1 MGFGSKGERMDFQ
14 DYYGVLGVSKTA
26 TAEEIRSSFRKKARE
41 FHPDVAKD
49 KEKGAEKF
57 KEVNEAYEVL
67 SDPAKRAKYD
77 QMGREVPGGGY
88 GWAGG
93 APRGEAGPGMEEVR
107 FGGTGFSDFFESMFG
122 GMGGVEGIRGAGG
135 RRMARRGSD
144 VEGDLM
150 VSLEEAMQGS
160 VREVTLQRGG
170 GKVETY
176 RVKVPAGVREGQRIR
191 LAGRGEAGASG
202 GESGDLYLRVRLARH
217 PDLRVEGCDL
227 VTDVEMAP
235 WEMVLGGS
243 VPVRTLAGVV
253 RLKVPAGA
261 VAGQKLRLRGQG
273 LPRED
278 GGRGDL
284 YAILQVGV
292 PAEVGPE
299 ERKLWEELARKS
311 SWTPKGRE

>member
-1 MGFGSKGERMDFQ
+1 
-14 DYYGVLGVSKTA
+14 
-26 TAEEIRSSFRKKARE
+26 
-41 FHPDVAKD
+41 
-49 KEKGAEKF
+49 
-57 KEVNEAYEVL
+57 
-67 SDPAKRAKYD
+67 
-77 QMGREVPGGGY
+77 
-88 GWAGG
+88 
-93 APRGEAGPGMEEVR
+93 
-107 FGGTGFSDFFESMFG
+107 
-122 GMGGVEGIRGAGG
+122 
-135 RRMARRGSD
+135 
-144 VEGDLM
+144 M

-253 RLKVPAGA
+253 MLKVPAGA
-261 VAGQKLRLRGQG
+261 GAGQKLRLRGQG

-278 GGRGDL
+278 GGVGICMPFYKSGCRRRWGRRSENCGKSWRGKAL
-284 YAILQVGV
+284 GRRR
-292 PAEVGPE
+292 GGS
-299 ERKLWEELARKS
+299 RK
-311 SWTPKGRE
+311 

>member
-1 MGFGSKGERMDFQ
+1 
-14 DYYGVLGVSKTA
+14 
-26 TAEEIRSSFRKKARE
+26 
-41 FHPDVAKD
+41 
-49 KEKGAEKF
+49 
-57 KEVNEAYEVL
+57 VNEAYEVL

-77 QMGREVPGGGY
+77 QMGQEVPGGGY
-88 GWAGG
+88 GWSGG
-93 APRGEAGPGMEEVR
+93 GVRGEAGPGMEEVH

-122 GMGGVEGIRGAGG
+122 GMGGVEGMRGAGG

-144 VEGDLM
+144 VEGDLL
-150 VSLEEAMQGS
+150 VTLEEVMRGS
-160 VREVTLQRGG
+160 MREVTLQRGG

-217 PDLRVEGCDL
+217 PDLRVEGSDL

-243 VPVRTLAGVV
+243 VPVRTLEGVV
-253 RLKVPAGA
+253 MLKVPAGA
-261 VAGQKLRLRGQG
+261 VGGQKLRLRGQG

-284 YAILQVGV
+284 YAVLEVGV
-292 PAEVGPE
+292 PYEVGTE
-299 ERKLWEELARKS
+299 EKKAWENLAKISR
-311 SWTPKGRE
+311 WRPKGRD

>member
-1 MGFGSKGERMDFQ
+1 MDFQ

-26 TAEEIRSSFRKKARE
+26 TAEEIRSAFRKKARE
-41 FHPDVAKD
+41 HHPDVAKD
-49 KEKGAEKF
+49 KVKGAEKF

-77 QMGREVPGGGY
+77 QVGREVPGGGY

-93 APRGEAGPGMEEVR
+93 VPRGEAGPGMEEVH

-122 GMGGVEGIRGAGG
+122 GMG
-135 RRMARRGSD
+135 D

-150 VSLEEAMQGS
+150 VTLEEAMQGS
-160 VREVTLQRGG
+160 IREVTLQRGG

-217 PDLRVEGCDL
+217 PDLRVEGADL

-253 RLKVPAGA
+253 MLKVPAGA
-261 VAGQKLRLRGQG
+261 VSGQKLRLRGQG

-278 GGRGDL
+278 GARGDL
-284 YAILQVGV
+284 YAILEVGV
-292 PAEVGPE
+292 PGEVGVE

-311 SWTPKGRE
+311 SWRPKGRE